1 MSGKYDDLEKLRDL
15 YSKGIIT
22 EAEFNAEKAKILND
36 NRESGVNET
45 TQTADNN
52 NGYCSLMHLSQFS
65 NFLFPGLGLIIP
77 IVMWATRKNE
87 SKFADVNGKIIFNW
101 KISSFIYTGVL
112 VILVIAAALVFG
124 TQIAF
129 SGIGNYDTFQGMMDD
144 NPMKIFSL
152 IGALGIIIIPAIA
165 IVVLDFIFTIIGAIK
180 ANKGEVWN
188 YPLSIRFFST
198 KNQ

>member
-52 NGYCSLMHLSQFS
+52 NSYCSLMHLSQFS

-101 KISSFIYTGVL
+101 KISSFIYTSVL

-124 TQIAF
+124 TQIAL

>member
-112 VILVIAAALVFG
+112 AILVIAAALVFG

-165 IVVLDFIFTIIGAIK
+165 IVVLDFIFTIVGAIK

>member
-36 NRESGVNET
+36 NREAGVNET

-112 VILVIAAALVFG
+112 AILVIAAALVFG

-152 IGALGIIIIPAIA
+152 IGALVIIIIPAIA

>member
-22 EAEFNAEKAKILND
+22 EAEFNAEKSKILND

-101 KISSFIYTGVL
+101 KISSFIYTSVL

>member
-36 NRESGVNET
+36 NREAGVNET

-101 KISSFIYTGVL
+101 KISSFIYTSVL

>member
-36 NRESGVNET
+36 NREAGVNET

-112 VILVIAAALVFG
+112 AILVIAAALVFG

>member
-101 KISSFIYTGVL
+101 KISSFIYTSVL

>member
-36 NRESGVNET
+36 NREAGVNET
-45 TQTADNN
+45 PQTADNN

-112 VILVIAAALVFG
+112 AILVIAAALVFG

>member
-36 NRESGVNET
+36 NREAGVNET

-101 KISSFIYTGVL
+101 KISSFIYTSVL

-124 TQIAF
+124 TQIAL

-165 IVVLDFIFTIIGAIK
+165 IVVLDFIFTIVGAIK

>member
-22 EAEFNAEKAKILND
+22 EAEFNAEKAKIIND

-112 VILVIAAALVFG
+112 AILVIAAALVFG

-129 SGIGNYDTFQGMMDD
+129 SGIGNYETFEGMMNE
-144 NPMKIFSL
+144 NPMRIFSL
-152 IGALGIIIIPAIA
+152 LGALGIIIIPAIA
-165 IVVLDFIFTIIGAIK
+165 MAVFDFIFTIIGAIK

-198 KNQ
+198 TPK

>member
-36 NRESGVNET
+36 NREAGVNET

-52 NGYCSLMHLSQFS
+52 NSYCSLMHLSQFS

-101 KISSFIYTGVL
+101 KISSFIYTSVL

>member
-101 KISSFIYTGVL
+101 KISSFIYSSVL
-112 VILVIAAALVFG
+112 MILVIAAALVFG

>member
-22 EAEFNAEKAKILND
+22 EAELNAEKAKILND
-36 NRESGVNET
+36 NREAGVNET

-101 KISSFIYTGVL
+101 KISSFIYTSVL

-124 TQIAF
+124 TQIAL

>member
-112 VILVIAAALVFG
+112 AILVIAAALVFG

-180 ANKGEVWN
+180 ANKGEVWD

>member
-36 NRESGVNET
+36 NREAGVNET
-45 TQTADNN
+45 PQTADNN

-101 KISSFIYTGVL
+101 KISSFIYTSVL

>member
-36 NRESGVNET
+36 NREAGVNET

>member
-36 NRESGVNET
+36 NREAGVNET
-45 TQTADNN
+45 PQTADNN

-101 KISSFIYTGVL
+101 KISSTIYSCVL
-112 VILVIAAALVFG
+112 VLLLVIAALVFG

-129 SGIGNYDTFQGMMDD
+129 SGIGNYETFQGMMDD

>member
-101 KISSFIYTGVL
+101 KISSFIYTSVL

-124 TQIAF
+124 TQIAL

>member
-36 NRESGVNET
+36 NREAGVNET
-45 TQTADNN
+45 PQTADNN
-52 NGYCSLMHLSQFS
+52 NSYCSLMHLSQFS

-112 VILVIAAALVFG
+112 AILVIAAALVFG

>member
-52 NGYCSLMHLSQFS
+52 NSYCSLMHLSQFS

-101 KISSFIYTGVL
+101 KISSFIYTSVL

>member
-36 NRESGVNET
+36 NREAGVNET

-87 SKFADVNGKIIFNW
+87 VNLLMLTEK
-101 KISSFIYTGVL
+101 S
-112 VILVIAAALVFG
+112 
-124 TQIAF
+124 
-129 SGIGNYDTFQGMMDD
+129 
-144 NPMKIFSL
+144 
-152 IGALGIIIIPAIA
+152 
-165 IVVLDFIFTIIGAIK
+165 
-180 ANKGEVWN
+180 
-188 YPLSIRFFST
+188 FST
-198 KNQ
+198 GKSVRLSTPVFW

>member
-112 VILVIAAALVFG
+112 AILVIAAALVFG
-124 TQIAF
+124 TQIAL

>member
-52 NGYCSLMHLSQFS
+52 NSYCSLMHLSQFS

-101 KISSFIYTGVL
+101 KISSFIYTSVL

-165 IVVLDFIFTIIGAIK
+165 IVVLDFIFTIVGAIK

>member
-22 EAEFNAEKAKILND
+22 EAEFNAEKAKIIND

-112 VILVIAAALVFG
+112 AILVIAAALVFG

>member
-52 NGYCSLMHLSQFS
+52 NSYCSLMHLSQFS

-101 KISSFIYTGVL
+101 KISSTIYSCVL
-112 VILVIAAALVFG
+112 VLILVIAALVFV
-124 TQIAF
+124 THIAF

>member
-36 NRESGVNET
+36 NREAGVNET

-112 VILVIAAALVFG
+112 AILVIAAALVFG
-124 TQIAF
+124 TQIAL

>member
-36 NRESGVNET
+36 NREAGVNET
-45 TQTADNN
+45 PQTADNN

>member
-36 NRESGVNET
+36 NREAGVNET

-52 NGYCSLMHLSQFS
+52 NGYCSLMPLSQFS

-101 KISSFIYTGVL
+101 KISSFIYTSVL

>member
-22 EAEFNAEKAKILND
+22 EAEFNAEKAKILNE
-36 NRESGVNET
+36 NREAGVNET

-101 KISSFIYTGVL
+101 KISSFIYTSVL

-124 TQIAF
+124 TQIAL

>member
-52 NGYCSLMHLSQFS
+52 NSYCSLMHLSQFS

-112 VILVIAAALVFG
+112 AILVIAAALVFG

>member
-36 NRESGVNET
+36 NREAGVNET

-101 KISSFIYTGVL
+101 KISSFIYTSVL

-152 IGALGIIIIPAIA
+152 IGAFGIIIIPAIA

>member
-36 NRESGVNET
+36 NREAGVNET

-101 KISSFIYTGVL
+101 LISSFIYTSVL
-112 VILVIAAALVFG
+112 AILVIAAALVFG

>member
-36 NRESGVNET
+36 NREAGVNET

-77 IVMWATRKNE
+77 IVMWAIRKNE

-101 KISSFIYTGVL
+101 KISSFIYTSVL

-124 TQIAF
+124 TQIAL

>member
-52 NGYCSLMHLSQFS
+52 NSYCSLMHLSQFS

-101 KISSFIYTGVL
+101 KISSFIYTSVL

-129 SGIGNYDTFQGMMDD
+129 SGISNYDTFQGMMDD

-165 IVVLDFIFTIIGAIK
+165 IVVLDFIFTIVGAIK

>member
-36 NRESGVNET
+36 NREAGVNET
-45 TQTADNN
+45 PQTADNN

-101 KISSFIYTGVL
+101 KISSFIYTSVL

-124 TQIAF
+124 TQIAL

>member
-52 NGYCSLMHLSQFS
+52 NSYCSLMHLSQFS

-101 KISSFIYTGVL
+101 KISSFIYTSVL

-124 TQIAF
+124 TQIAL

-165 IVVLDFIFTIIGAIK
+165 IVVLDFIFTFIGAIK

>member
-36 NRESGVNET
+36 NREAGVNET

-112 VILVIAAALVFG
+112 AILVIAAALVFG
-124 TQIAF
+124 TQISF

-152 IGALGIIIIPAIA
+152 IGALVIIIIPAIA

>member
-36 NRESGVNET
+36 NREAGVNET

-101 KISSFIYTGVL
+101 KISSFIYTSVL

-124 TQIAF
+124 TQIAL